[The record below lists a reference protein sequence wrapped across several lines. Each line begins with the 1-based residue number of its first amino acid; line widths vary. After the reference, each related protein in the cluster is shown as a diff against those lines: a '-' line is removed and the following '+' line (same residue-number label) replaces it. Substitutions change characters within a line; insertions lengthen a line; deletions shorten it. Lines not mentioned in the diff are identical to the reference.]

1 MKVSSLYM
9 KVFYPIQFSDVAA
22 LNKKK
27 LTGVEIVM
35 RARRIFLERER
46 AEGSSYETEDELDDF
61 QDADFEDSD
70 ILRISAGIPSPC
82 PSPQPETLPTIS
94 ELARQ
99 WGSFWKKESAN
110 PPILPAAVGKLQC
123 QKKKNPPS
131 NRSTFYTLEEI
142 KYNEDLPVSRKLK
155 KEIIYNEME
164 REATPFVGFERAQ
177 TLEKIPII
185 PLKDNHFPE
194 AGNFEFVYKKGRLEL
209 VGARFSPDLSNYVMF

>member
-1 MKVSSLYM
+1 M
-9 KVFYPIQFSDVAA
+9 KVFYSIQFSDVGA

-35 RARRIFLERER
+35 RARRLLMERER
-46 AEGSSYETEDELDDF
+46 AALESDETEDELDDF
-61 QDADFEDSD
+61 QDGDFEDLD
-70 ILRISAGIPSPC
+70 LLRISQGLPSPC
-82 PSPQPETLPTIS
+82 VSPQLEKEVLPTIS
-94 ELARQ
+94 ELGRQ
-99 WGSFWKKESAN
+99 WGSFWKKESAT
-110 PPILPAAVGKLQC
+110 PPSLPTAVGKLQC

-131 NRSTFYTLEEI
+131 NRTTFYTLEEI

-155 KEIIYNEME
+155 KEIIYNEMK
-164 REATPFVGFERAQ
+164 REATPFVGLERAQ

-185 PLKDNHFPE
+185 PLNDNHFPE

>member
-1 MKVSSLYM
+1 MKVASLYM
-9 KVFYPIQFSDVAA
+9 KVFYSIQFSDVGA

-35 RARRIFLERER
+35 RARRLLMERER
-46 AEGSSYETEDELDDF
+46 AALESDETEDELDDF

-110 PPILPAAVGKLQC
+110 PLFYPQRLVNCSVKRRKIRQQIV
-123 QKKKNPPS
+123 PPFA
-131 NRSTFYTLEEI
+131 RL
-142 KYNEDLPVSRKLK
+142 RK
-155 KEIIYNEME
+155 
-164 REATPFVGFERAQ
+164 
-177 TLEKIPII
+177 
-185 PLKDNHFPE
+185 
-194 AGNFEFVYKKGRLEL
+194 
-209 VGARFSPDLSNYVMF
+209 

>member
-46 AEGSSYETEDELDDF
+46 AEGSSDESEYDF

-110 PPILPAAVGKLQC
+110 PPYFT
-123 QKKKNPPS
+123 
-131 NRSTFYTLEEI
+131 RS
-142 KYNEDLPVSRKLK
+142 
-155 KEIIYNEME
+155 
-164 REATPFVGFERAQ
+164 GW
-177 TLEKIPII
+177 
-185 PLKDNHFPE
+185 
-194 AGNFEFVYKKGRLEL
+194 
-209 VGARFSPDLSNYVMF
+209 